1 VLVLGEQRRDS
12 AIHIHVSI
20 LPQNLLLGGVLL
32 WLQGTD
38 GKVGAQKDRW
48 NPGDTEQLAP
58 WRREA
63 LKLEM
68 ERDGGVKRE
77 L

>member
-1 VLVLGEQRRDS
+1 MIVLGEQQRHS
-12 AIHIHVSI
+12 AIRIHVSI
-20 LPQNLLLGGVLL
+20 LPQNPLLGGVLL

-38 GKVGAQKDRW
+38 GKVGAQWDRW
-48 NPGDTEQLAP
+48 NPGDTEELAP

-63 LKLEM
+63 LKPEM